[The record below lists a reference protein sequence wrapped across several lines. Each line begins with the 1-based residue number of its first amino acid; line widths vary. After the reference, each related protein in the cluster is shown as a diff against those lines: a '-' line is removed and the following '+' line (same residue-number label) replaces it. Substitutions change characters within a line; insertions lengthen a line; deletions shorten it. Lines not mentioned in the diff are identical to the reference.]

1 MTIQACYDE
10 FAPRY
15 HLVYEDWDEGIA
27 RQGAA
32 LDALLRE
39 NFPGAREIL
48 DVAMGI
54 GTQALGLARLG
65 YRVVGSDLSQK
76 AVRRAVA
83 EATQRGLVVPACVAD
98 FQRLPVRSDGAAVI
112 LCCDNSLPH
121 LPSPEAILGA
131 LREWFRCLRPG
142 GGCLVSMRDYG
153 EPPPPGTVQ
162 EHPYGERTWNGHR
175 YVLRQVWTWNGPR
188 YDVAFEM
195 AALDAGTPS
204 LPSITASYLA
214 IPPAHVQQLMLE
226 AGLQDVRRFDGRLF
240 QPVLVGFKRAAR

>member
-65 YRVVGSDLSQK
+65 YRVVFLEAVYEHALVHEFALRGISAESQVELPVVYKGTQIGIYKADLVVDSKTIIEIK
-76 AVRRAVA
+76 AVSMLIDAHSA
-83 EATQRGLVVPACVAD
+83 QAIHYLAATGH
-98 FQRLPVRSDGAAVI
+98 RL
-112 LCCDNSLPH
+112 
-121 LPSPEAILGA
+121 AILLNFGA
-131 LREWFRCLRPG
+131 
-142 GGCLVSMRDYG
+142 
-153 EPPPPGTVQ
+153 Q
-162 EHPYGERTWNGHR
+162 
-175 YVLRQVWTWNGPR
+175 
-188 YDVAFEM
+188 
-195 AALDAGTPS
+195 S
-204 LPSITASYLA
+204 L
-214 IPPAHVQQLMLE
+214 E
-226 AGLQDVRRFDGRLF
+226 
-240 QPVLVGFKRAAR
+240 FKRIIK